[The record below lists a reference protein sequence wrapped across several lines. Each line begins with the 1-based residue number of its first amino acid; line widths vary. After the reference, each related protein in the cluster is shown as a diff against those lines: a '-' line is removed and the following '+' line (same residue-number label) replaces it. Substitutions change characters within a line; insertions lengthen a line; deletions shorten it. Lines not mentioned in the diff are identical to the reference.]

1 MSEVKHKK
9 SLSSVAKTNGKGIT
23 DEINQEQLSQSYISN
38 QKKGD
43 DSNVIN
49 LDKDNPEI
57 NNSNINSFFSP
68 AAKVSERVV
77 NISSLDIDNSIS
89 NTHEKVNKDDILNE
103 INENKVKHNN
113 EKINLI
119 KNLENRVSYNNEGNK
134 KKCIIIAVTFFGVAL
149 FTCMIILFINL
160 FTN

>member
-1 MSEVKHKK
+1 MSGAKHKK
-9 SLSSVAKTNGKGIT
+9 SLSSVAKAKALA
-23 DEINQEQLSQSYISN
+23 DEVCPEQLSQSYISN
-38 QKKGD
+38 QKKED

-49 LDKDNPEI
+49 LDKDNPET

-68 AAKVSERVV
+68 AVKVSERVV

-89 NTHEKVNKDDILNE
+89 NTNEKAKKDDILNE
-103 INENKVKHNN
+103 INQDKRKSNN

-119 KNLENRVSYNNEGNK
+119 KPLEEKKNIYNNERNI
-134 KKCIIIAVTFFGVAL
+134 KKCIFFAITFFGVAL
-149 FTCMIILFINL
+149 FTCMVILFINL

>member
-1 MSEVKHKK
+1 M
-9 SLSSVAKTNGKGIT
+9 
-23 DEINQEQLSQSYISN
+23 
-38 QKKGD
+38 
-43 DSNVIN
+43 
-49 LDKDNPEI
+49 
-57 NNSNINSFFSP
+57 
-68 AAKVSERVV
+68 V

-103 INENKVKHNN
+103 INENKLKNNN